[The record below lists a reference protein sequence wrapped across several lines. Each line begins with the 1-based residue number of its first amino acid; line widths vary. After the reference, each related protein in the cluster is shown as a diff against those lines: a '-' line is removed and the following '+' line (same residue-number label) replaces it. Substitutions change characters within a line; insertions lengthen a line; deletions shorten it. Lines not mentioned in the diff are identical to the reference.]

1 MLLTTSL
8 QQSERWTVVIILF
21 IQQKTEAC
29 SIKTVHLCCSALL
42 VLIQVV
48 HGCGLDLCRVD
59 DDVGFTGQVICKTD
73 IHLLKTH
80 FSFYFSAH
88 TEKKRSNQTDWSRQ
102 SRPWWCLSLIYNWIM
117 DVYSG
122 WTSETMMSSRGRYW
136 WESTVPQSVKN

>member
-73 IHLLKTH
+73 IHFIKNTFQFLFLCTYGEEKVKSDQLKP
-80 FSFYFSAH
+80 
-88 TEKKRSNQTDWSRQ
+88 TEQ
-102 SRPWWCLSLIYNWIM
+102 IM
-117 DVYSG
+117 
-122 WTSETMMSSRGRYW
+122 MMFISDL
-136 WESTVPQSVKN
+136 